1 MTTGP
6 LVIIGDALLDRD
18 LDGAVRRLCPDT
30 PAPVVDEPVVSPRPG
45 GAALAAHLAALA
57 GHQVTLVCPL
67 GDDPQGAQI
76 RRLIHPRIR
85 LVALPWP
92 DAVAQKT
99 RVRVDGRTLLR
110 IDHPARPYTGDPGA
124 LLAEA
129 FEGAGAILVSDYAGG
144 VTSNHAVREALA
156 AAARRVPL
164 VWDPHPRG
172 AVPVPGTLLAT
183 PNQAEAAAAAMS
195 PASTSARGPA
205 AVEAAAQLAD
215 KLRTTWPASQLA
227 ITLGAQGVLLCGAA
241 NTQLIPARDIAPT
254 DACGAGDAFASATA
268 AALASGALPSEAV
281 VAAVEAATSFLAAG
295 GVSALGSR
303 TPDFDEPALGAA
315 GSTAPASV
323 SASATGNAKATP
335 RRPIAPLPS
344 PTDPFELAAKV
355 RARGGTVVATGGCFD
370 LLHAGHVHC
379 LRTARAAG
387 DCLIVCL
394 NSDASVRR
402 LKGAGRPLN
411 NEADRAAILE
421 SLSCVDAVV
430 VFNEPTPEE
439 ALRRLRPDVWV
450 KGGDYAT
457 DDLPEAPLVRGWG
470 GRVLTVPYLS
480 GRSTTGLVRSARN
493 EAA

>member
-6 LVIIGDALLDRD
+6 LVVIGDALLDRD

-30 PAPVVDEPVVSPRPG
+30 PAPVVDEPTVRPRPG
-45 GAALAAHLAALA
+45 GAALAAHLAARI
-57 GHQVTLVCPL
+57 GYRVTLICPL
-67 GDDPQGAQI
+67 GDDPQSEQI
-76 RRLIHPRIR
+76 RALIDARVR
-85 LVALPWP
+85 LVPLPWP

-110 IDHPARPYTGDPGA
+110 IDHPAQPYTGDPGA
-124 LLAEA
+124 RLTEA
-129 FEGAGAILVSDYAGG
+129 LEGAGAILVSDYAGG
-144 VTSNHAVREALA
+144 VTSNHAVREALT
-156 AAARRVPL
+156 AAARHVPL

-172 AVPVPGTLLAT
+172 AAPVPGTLLAT
-183 PNQAEAAAAAMS
+183 PNQAEAAAAALL
-195 PASTSARGPA
+195 PGAAAARGPA
-205 AVEAAAQLAD
+205 AVRAAADAAD
-215 KLRTTWPASQLA
+215 KLRATWPVSQLA
-227 ITLGAQGVLLCGAA
+227 ITLGAQGVLLCAA
-241 NTQLIPARDIAPT
+241 TNTQMIPARDIAPT

-281 VAAVEAATSFLAAG
+281 IAAVDAAASFLAAG
-295 GVSALGSR
+295 GVSALVPESA
-303 TPDFDEPALGAA
+303 ALGA
-315 GSTAPASV
+315 S
-323 SASATGNAKATP
+323 
-335 RRPIAPLPS
+335 RFS
-344 PTDPFELAAKV
+344 PTSAADVANVSLPHVTTALPRPADPFELAAKV
-355 RARGGTVVATGGCFD
+355 RAHGGTVVATGGCFD

-411 NEADRAAILE
+411 HEADRAAILE

-430 VFNEPTPEE
+430 VFNEATPEE
-439 ALRRLRPDVWV
+439 TLRRLRPDVWV
-450 KGGDYAT
+450 KGGDYAA

>member
-1 MTTGP
+1 MTIGP
-6 LVIIGDALLDRD
+6 LVVIGDALLDRD

-30 PAPVVDEPVVSPRPG
+30 PAPVVDEPMVRPRPG
-45 GAALAAHLAALA
+45 GAALAAHLAARA

-67 GDDPQGAQI
+67 GDDAHGQML
-76 RRLIHPRIR
+76 RELIDPRIR

-92 DAVAQKT
+92 DAIAQKT

-110 IDHPARPYTGDPGA
+110 IDHPAQPYTGDPG
-124 LLAEA
+124 LRLTEA

-144 VTSNHAVREALA
+144 VTSNHAVRDALT
-156 AAARRVPL
+156 AAARHVPV

-172 AVPVPGTLLAT
+172 AAPVPGTLLAT
-183 PNQAEAAAAAMS
+183 PNQAEAAAAAAML
-195 PASTSARGPA
+195 PGAAAARGSA
-205 AVEAAAQLAD
+205 AVRAAAEAAD
-215 KLRTTWPASQLA
+215 KLRTAWPVSQLA
-227 ITLGAQGVLLCGAA
+227 ITLGAQGVLLRGAA

-254 DACGAGDAFASATA
+254 DACGAGDAFAAATA

-281 VAAVEAATSFLAAG
+281 VAAVDAAASFLGAG
-295 GVSALGSR
+295 GVSAL
-303 TPDFDEPALGAA
+303 D
-315 GSTAPASV
+315 
-323 SASATGNAKATP
+323 SASDVSDASPFAAARLATTTHADLP
-335 RRPIAPLPS
+335 RPAAALPRPA
-344 PTDPFELAAKV
+344 DPFELAAKV
-355 RARGGTVVATGGCFD
+355 RAHGGTVVATGGCFD

-430 VFNEPTPEE
+430 VFNEATPEE
-439 ALRRLRPDVWV
+439 TLRRLRPDVWV
-450 KGGDYAT
+450 KGGDYAA

>member
-6 LVIIGDALLDRD
+6 LVVIGDALLDRD

-30 PAPVVDEPVVSPRPG
+30 PAPVVDEPTVRPRPG
-45 GAALAAHLAALA
+45 GAALAAHLAAQA
-57 GHQVTLVCPL
+57 GHRVTLVCPL
-67 GDDPQGAQI
+67 GDDPQGEQI
-76 RRLIHPRIR
+76 TQLIDSRVR
-85 LVALPWP
+85 LVPLPWP
-92 DAVAQKT
+92 NAIAQKT

-110 IDHPARPYTGDPGA
+110 IDHPARPYTGDPGP
-124 LLAEA
+124 LLAEVL
-129 FEGAGAILVSDYAGG
+129 EGAGAILVSDYAGG
-144 VTSNHAVREALA
+144 VTSNHAVREALT
-156 AAARRVPL
+156 AAARHVPL

-172 AVPVPGTLLAT
+172 AAPVPGTLLAT
-183 PNQAEAAAAAMS
+183 PNQAEAANAAMLS
-195 PASTSARGPA
+195 TASERGPA
-205 AVEAAAQLAD
+205 AVKAAADAAD
-215 KLRTTWPASQLA
+215 KLRTVWPVSQLA
-227 ITLGAQGVLLCGAA
+227 ITLGAQGALLCGEA

-281 VAAVEAATSFLAAG
+281 IAAVDAAASFLAAG
-295 GVSALGSR
+295 GVSALEPESAAVD
-303 TPDFDEPALGAA
+303 TPPFSPASAAA
-315 GSTAPASV
+315 GSNADPRHPA
-323 SASATGNAKATP
+323 
-335 RRPIAPLPS
+335 RPLPS

-355 RARGGTVVATGGCFD
+355 RAHGGTVVATGGCFD

-430 VFNEPTPEE
+430 VFTEPTPEE
-439 ALRRLRPDVWV
+439 TVRRLRPDVWV
-450 KGGDYAT
+450 KGGDYAA

>member
-1 MTTGP
+1 MTAGP
-6 LVIIGDALLDRD
+6 LVVIGDALLDRD

-30 PAPVVDEPVVSPRPG
+30 PAPVVDEPTVRPRPG
-45 GAALAAHLAALA
+45 GAALAAHLAARA
-57 GHQVTLVCPL
+57 GCQVTLVCPL
-67 GDDPQGAQI
+67 GDDAHGEML
-76 RRLIHPRIR
+76 RELIDPRVR

-92 DAVAQKT
+92 DAIAQKT

-110 IDHPARPYTGDPGA
+110 IDHPAQPYTGDPGSR
-124 LLAEA
+124 LTEA
-129 FEGAGAILVSDYAGG
+129 FEGARAILVSDYAGG
-144 VTSNHAVREALA
+144 VTSNQAVRDALT
-156 AAARRVPL
+156 AAARHVPL
-164 VWDPHPRG
+164 IWDPHPRG
-172 AVPVPGTLLAT
+172 AAPVPGTLLAT
-183 PNQAEAAAAAMS
+183 PNQAEAAAASMS
-195 PASTSARGPA
+195 PGAAAARGSA
-205 AVEAAAQLAD
+205 AVRAAAEAAD
-215 KLRTTWPASQLA
+215 KLRTAWPVSQLA

-241 NTQLIPARDIAPT
+241 NTQLIPARDIEPT
-254 DACGAGDAFASATA
+254 DACGAGDAFAAATA

-281 VAAVEAATSFLAAG
+281 VAAVDAAASFLAAG
-295 GVSALGSR
+295 GVSALD
-303 TPDFDEPALGAA
+303 PVFDTSNASAA
-315 GSTAPASV
+315 SPFAYAPAAATTTAHADLPRPV
-323 SASATGNAKATP
+323 SALP
-335 RRPIAPLPS
+335 RPA
-344 PTDPFELAAKV
+344 DPFELAATV
-355 RARGGTVVATGGCFD
+355 RAHGGTVVATGGCFD

-430 VFNEPTPEE
+430 VFNEATPEE
-439 ALRRLRPDVWV
+439 TLRRLRPDVWV
-450 KGGDYAT
+450 KGGDYAA